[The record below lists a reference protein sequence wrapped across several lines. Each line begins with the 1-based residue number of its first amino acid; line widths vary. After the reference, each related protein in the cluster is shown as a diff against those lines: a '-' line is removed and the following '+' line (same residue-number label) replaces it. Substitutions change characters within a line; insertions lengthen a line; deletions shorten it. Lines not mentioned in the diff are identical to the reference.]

1 MYIYLFTGWYSR
13 KQKDQI
19 KTEGKHLST
28 PFPRLYLTPSQ
39 QISAPCLC
47 NYLRLHTVPLV
58 RQQTW
63 MGWVPV
69 STQQFSLLLLLPYT
83 FALLQSGLSTGHLF
97 LWNIY
102 LLQHGVFHRLKQLIC
117 CVMEHL
123 PPPLTLVWPLMFIT
137 LSSNPT
143 PSWLFL
149 PFPECACTGDTGLAD
164 GPSCVLQWVHSEDK
178 WIWHGAYLGLN
189 PQKPPC
195 RFHPAHIYTKYM
207 VLHMWCNNSGG
218 CKTPSSCSSQ

>member
-123 PPPLTLVWPLMFIT
+123 PPPLTLV
-137 LSSNPT
+137 
-143 PSWLFL
+143 
-149 PFPECACTGDTGLAD
+149 
-164 GPSCVLQWVHSEDK
+164 
-178 WIWHGAYLGLN
+178 
-189 PQKPPC
+189 
-195 RFHPAHIYTKYM
+195 
-207 VLHMWCNNSGG
+207 
-218 CKTPSSCSSQ
+218 